1 MKNFKKIIYF
11 LVLAMF
17 ISIPS
22 GAFASGERIE
32 LKFIENSKLQEKER
46 ANPRYLVELAK
57 NEMVGRSSSKYVDGF
72 YFTVE
77 RGEVYAN
84 IPKRSKNFKSRVSIS
99 SYIDGYSRDLNTLNT
114 EDKDQKIFLGYAYLG
129 GEYKMSIESVSFDG
143 TTLST
148 DSVTYNVGKDTK
160 STSDF
165 YQTRDDD
172 IVRRLA
178 SQVRFK
184 KTESGYEITTPN
196 LTKGYSGEL
205 QVEVSKSKSTGR
217 MNLKFETEKTV
228 YFTEKDLDLVEAS
241 ALIKIKNGNRTVAT
255 DFAYASDYVQIQEN
269 KGFNLL
275 NEASN
280 SLAELRFYM
289 HEGRKFVTIPAKTEN
304 LEATFKIYTPYERD
318 TKVIQAGDKKI
329 EFPLDGA
336 DNCYLVATYKTY
348 DTLVLEKGIQGFGNN
363 PFHYTDFPRTNLKM
377 EDFSAERK
385 DTTFKTENIVDEK
398 KNVNLTD
405 IKGHWAEKNIERFV
419 KEQIIMGYPDGTFKP
434 EKTLTYREALS
445 MIKRLGDKNV
455 VNLSVAK
462 NNNPKFT
469 KGTWGDDDVRFVLSR
484 LPVNILENVDLE
496 TEARRDEISYV
507 MAHFFNY
514 RTGRESVSKFTDNN
528 NINYLNEVEL
538 LVSNGTINGYPDG
551 SFKPQNRLKR
561 CEFVTMISNIP
572 NFTK

>member
-11 LVLAMF
+11 LILAMF

-22 GAFASGERIE
+22 GAFAADRIE
-32 LKFIENSKLQEKER
+32 LKFIENKNLQENNR

-72 YFTVE
+72 YFIVE
-77 RGEVYAN
+77 RGDVYAI
-84 IPKRSKNFKSRVSIS
+84 IPKASENFKSRVGIS
-99 SYIDGYSRDLNTLNT
+99 YYGNGDSKDLGNFTT
-114 EDKDQKIFLGYAYLG
+114 TDREQKIFVGYGYYG

-143 TTLST
+143 TTIST
-148 DSVTYNVGKDTK
+148 DSVTYNVGKETK

-172 IVRRLA
+172 VARRLA
-178 SQVRFK
+178 SEVRFK
-184 KTESGYEITTPN
+184 KTDNGYEITTPN
-196 LTKGYSGEL
+196 LPKGYSGEL

-241 ALIKIKNGNRTVAT
+241 AMVKIKNGDRTVVT
-255 DFAYASDYVQIQEN
+255 DFAYISDYIEIKEN

-280 SLAELRFYM
+280 ALQQVRFYM
-289 HEGRKFVTIPAKTEN
+289 HEGRKFVTIPAKTNN
-304 LEATFKIYTPYERD
+304 LEATYKIYTPYERD
-318 TKVIQAGDKKI
+318 ARVIQAEDKVL
-329 EFPLDGA
+329 EYPLDGC
-336 DNCYLVATYKTY
+336 DNCYMVATYKTY
-348 DTLVLEKGIQGFGNN
+348 NTLVLEKGIEGFGKN
-363 PFHYTDFPRTNLKM
+363 PFHYTDFPRTKLKM
-377 EDFSAERK
+377 EDFNADK
-385 DTTFKTENIVDEK
+385 KNTTFKTENVVDVK
-398 KNVNLTD
+398 KSANLSD

-434 EKTLTYREALS
+434 ERPLTYREALS
-445 MIKRLGDKNV
+445 MIKRLGDKNLV
-455 VNLSVAK
+455 GLSVVK
-462 NNNPKFT
+462 NSNPKFV

-484 LPVNILENVDLE
+484 LPKNILQNVDLE

-514 RTGRESVSKFTDNN
+514 KTGKENVNKFKDERD
-528 NINYLNEVEL
+528 INYLNEIEL
-538 LVSNGTINGYPDG
+538 LVSNKTISGYPDG
-551 SFKPQNRLKR
+551 TFKPMNKLKR